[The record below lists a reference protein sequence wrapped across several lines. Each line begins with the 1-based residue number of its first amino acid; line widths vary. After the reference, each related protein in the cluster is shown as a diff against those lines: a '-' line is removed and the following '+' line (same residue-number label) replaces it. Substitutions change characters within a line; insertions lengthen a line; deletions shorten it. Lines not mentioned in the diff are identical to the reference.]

1 MKFTNGEDRILY
13 IKLLGVFLPLGC
25 LTDNSFSETAEM
37 IDTTT
42 RENNG
47 WTSSRPSNQSYS
59 ISFSGLQINT
69 TLAGGNFNVISYDK
83 LKELKR
89 DRQLLAWKIQGTDYP
104 VVDYGNCYITGVSEA
119 NTVGELITF
128 SGELSGFGRPYMA
141 SLQLVLL
148 NNGDPTK
155 IVQDGNNNLIR
166 V

>member
-1 MKFTNGEDRILY
+1 M
-13 IKLLGVFLPLGC
+13 
-25 LTDNSFSETAEM
+25 
-37 IDTTT
+37 
-42 RENNG
+42 
-47 WTSSRPSNQSYS
+47 
-59 ISFSGLQINT
+59 
-69 TLAGGNFNVISYDK
+69 
-83 LKELKR
+83 KR